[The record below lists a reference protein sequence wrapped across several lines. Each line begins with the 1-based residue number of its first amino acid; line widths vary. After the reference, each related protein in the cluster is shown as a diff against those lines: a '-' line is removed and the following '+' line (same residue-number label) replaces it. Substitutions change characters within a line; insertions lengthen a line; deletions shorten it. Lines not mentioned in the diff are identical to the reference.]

1 MDTTPTPSF
10 NEIFEQCHVWRQWLI
25 RQWNGRIPDIVEE
38 ITAAMWEQYTL
49 GVTDR
54 NRLFEATRTA
64 LRRTARREARHVRI
78 VQLERAMATGPGDVY
93 DELVEQVAAS
103 QTVRQLSVP
112 AKAREWV
119 RVMTEG
125 GSASRP
131 AMIRGRRWADR
142 VGRELRI
149 REAHNHAA

>member
-1 MDTTPTPSF
+1 MDTNSTPSF
-10 NEIFEQCHVWRQWLI
+10 DEIFEQCHIWRRWLI
-25 RQWNGRIPDIVEE
+25 RRWDGRIPDIVEE

-78 VQLERAMATGPGDVY
+78 VQLERSMTTGPGDVY
-93 DELVEQVAAS
+93 DELVERVAAS

-112 AKAREWV
+112 AKASEWV
-119 RVMTEG
+119 RVMSEG
-125 GSASRP
+125 GSAPRP
-131 AMIRGRRWADR
+131 AMLCGRRWADR
-142 VGRELRI
+142 AGRELRI
-149 REAHNHAA
+149 REAHHAA